1 MEKQTTPEQAVENI
15 NKNQPKSKLGLGKI
29 ISFIIIAL
37 ISFVVVFGATF
48 FVFYRQDIR
57 YSTSG
62 DSQDFEVKSGEGIE
76 SIARRLEDASLI
88 KNWKSFRLYAILN
101 ERTNVKV
108 GHYRLSPQMTI
119 PEIVDDLNEGRSQ
132 IISLTFLPGGTI
144 RMAKDVF
151 AKAGF
156 DESEV
161 DLALAKDYTAEFP
174 NLFADK
180 PAETDLEGYIYGE
193 TYHFE
198 KGVKVED
205 VLRSAFKEMQDVVV
219 KGNLKDKY
227 AEHGFNLYQGIILA
241 SIVQKEEPHIENQKA
256 VAQVFYN
263 RLAKDMNLG
272 SDPTYEYAAIKLGL
286 ANPRAQYNLDSP
298 YNTRIHGGL
307 TPAPIASPGAAALQA
322 VAEPDDNNYLFFL
335 SGDDD
340 KLYFATTDEEHQ
352 QNTIQHCQKKCFAL

>member
-1 MEKQTTPEQAVENI
+1 
-15 NKNQPKSKLGLGKI
+15 
-29 ISFIIIAL
+29 
-37 ISFVVVFGATF
+37 
-48 FVFYRQDIR
+48 
-57 YSTSG
+57 
-62 DSQDFEVKSGEGIE
+62 
-76 SIARRLEDASLI
+76 
-88 KNWKSFRLYAILN
+88 
-101 ERTNVKV
+101 
-108 GHYRLSPQMTI
+108 
-119 PEIVDDLNEGRSQ
+119 
-132 IISLTFLPGGTI
+132 
-144 RMAKDVF
+144 
-151 AKAGF
+151 
-156 DESEV
+156 
-161 DLALAKDYTAEFP
+161 
-174 NLFADK
+174 
-180 PAETDLEGYIYGE
+180 
-193 TYHFE
+193 
-198 KGVKVED
+198 
-205 VLRSAFKEMQDVVV
+205 MQDVVV